1 MARRRGN
8 RILVYTELAGGLKY
22 GFQTQ
27 ESIHNA
33 YKAILGQTTYEGAA
47 GVFFGANSPKP
58 GRASKEFASGRV
70 SSFCSSKTAT
80 RNSLRADGWTISRG
94 GSNRGVK
101 LAGKTRTVY
110 VDMPGGYKYAWNL
123 TRAEVAEATGELGV
137 KLATGNENDLIWGS
151 TPKPPRAQKQT
162 AAGSVSTFSDPSEA
176 AGVAAAEAGWTVGSF
191 DPKDS
196 SGA

>member
-8 RILVYTELAGGLKY
+8 RILVYVGISPGMLY

-27 ESIHNA
+27 ESIHNS
-33 YKAILGQTTYEGAA
+33 YKDILKQVRWESRA
-47 GVFFGANSPKP
+47 GVFWGANSPKP
-58 GRASKEFASGRV
+58 YRASKEFATGRV
-70 SSFCSSKTAT
+70 SSFCSDGTA
-80 RNSLRADGWTISRG
+80 NLKALRDDGWTVTRSRQ
-94 GSNRGVK
+94 SRGVK

-123 TRAEVAEATGELGV
+123 TRAEVAEATGQLGV
-137 KLATGNENDLIWGS
+137 KLADGTENDLIWGS

-162 AAGSVSTFSDPSEA
+162 AEGSVSTFSDPSEA
-176 AGVAAAEAGWTVGSF
+176 ASTAAAEAGWTVGSF
-191 DPKDS
+191 NPNDT